1 MQRTLFIYTLRENL
15 VEIIKL
21 NFLKTLYI
29 VKMPRKMKSNLAYS
43 YDTNDVVTPTLQ
55 PSFQKMK
62 TGSIFEFNRPA
73 FRANTNPIRDPI
85 KDFDMSTLNRRGGI
99 GNNTIIRQNFL
110 APDPAARSAYDFEI
124 QDKIRRQQE
133 GLNVKLS
140 DKTIS
145 DLFKVVTVDPSDKEW
160 LNEYNRRLG
169 AGETEEQLKAFPP
182 LGRPQRPLTKMV
194 NFAEASNVSSL
205 NLTQKLDL
213 LLTAVKSA
221 PSVVDPAKILADI
234 WLVVDNIEKFSDTNF
249 EALAAILRKSGA
261 VDRDPRV
268 YFGARY
274 HRFWSRR
281 QYLESK
287 AKVDTFILAN
297 NTTGSASR
305 PLVGTL
311 GDPVKLESLITTLG
325 LPREKILDDS
335 GDDVTGPGDAFYFD
349 IVNLSIIDYDDV
361 CDQVNTGIDSGLIDD
376 QPPPAGYAG
385 MWLTEE
391 DIRTLN
397 GIDVG

>member
-1 MQRTLFIYTLRENL
+1 MR
-15 VEIIKL
+15 
-21 NFLKTLYI
+21 
-29 VKMPRKMKSNLAYS
+29 RKSTQAKSNLAYAVDS
-43 YDTNDVVTPTLQ
+43 NDNITNPIQ
-55 PSFQKMK
+55 PSFQEIKK
-62 TGSIFEFNRPA
+62 GSIFGFNRPA
-73 FRANTNPIRDPI
+73 FKANTVVINDPI
-85 KDFDMSTLNRRGGI
+85 IPFDMSTLNKRSGI
-99 GNNTIIRQNFL
+99 GNNRILRQDFL
-110 APDPAARSAYDFEI
+110 APDPAPRSAYDFEI
-124 QDKIRRQQE
+124 QDRIRRQQE

-160 LNEYNRRLG
+160 LDEYKRRLDG
-169 AGETEEQLKAFPP
+169 GETEEELKALPP

-205 NLTQKLDL
+205 DLTQKLDL
-213 LLTAVKSA
+213 LLTAVKSS

-261 VDRDPRV
+261 VDKDPRV
-268 YFGARY
+268 YFGVRY

-281 QYLESK
+281 QYIENK

-325 LPREKILDDS
+325 LPRERILDDS

-349 IVNLSIIDYDDV
+349 IVNLTIIDYDDV
-361 CDQVNTGIDSGLIDD
+361 CEEVNTGVDSGLIDD
-376 QPPPAGYAG
+376 QPPPAGYG
-385 MWLTEE
+385 GNWLTQE
-391 DIRTLN
+391 DIRILN